1 MAAAVQPNSLYN
13 SQKTFYKTLS
23 TSCRPRVYTGG
34 SVFGMMLVGCFT
46 KNSSFEQ
53 YPEIVADVNVAAAPH
68 LRGRH
73 GRQEEGVVPH
83 LGLAGVDGALGHLG
97 DTIGVR
103 LKGEKL

>member
-1 MAAAVQPNSLYN
+1 MVENPKSNSTQPSPSPDAPGFDKCY
-13 SQKTFYKTLS
+13 
-23 TSCRPRVYTGG
+23 
-34 SVFGMMLVGCFT
+34 T

-97 DTIGVR
+97 DAIGVR